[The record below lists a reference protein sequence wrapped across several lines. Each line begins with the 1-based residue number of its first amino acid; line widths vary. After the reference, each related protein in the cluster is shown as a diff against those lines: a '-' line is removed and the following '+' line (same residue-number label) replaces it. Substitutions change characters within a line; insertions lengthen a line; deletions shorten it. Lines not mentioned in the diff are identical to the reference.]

1 LKAAIFC
8 RFQVQSLLFTITLIP
23 DLYNIGM
30 LIMVAPVSN
39 NPVLINPQIPSVPA
53 PNTATT
59 VNLTSTATVPLA
71 PTATKK
77 TVSAETERYTAV
89 QQSLANAK
97 SAVTTAAT
105 ANTKIDESLKQVRD
119 IATKLADDTLGTKD
133 REKLQADYQ
142 KLREDIIK
150 TQDQATVKNGN
161 QKTNLLRDEKALNT
175 ATNTRGGQLEIQSS
189 QSAKALALPEK
200 LTSAADAKAL
210 LQGSENQ
217 VGSLA
222 NAEKTTRDTS
232 VRLKKAEANVD
243 QKLETSSAVAKAVQR
258 LETAKNGGVEV
269 SAEREQQRTQALEKA
284 RETSQLLKSQFGG
297 LSQTNNSSGSNS
309 LLSLLR

>member
-1 LKAAIFC
+1 
-8 RFQVQSLLFTITLIP
+8 
-23 DLYNIGM
+23 
-30 LIMVAPVSN
+30 MVAPVSN

-200 LTSAADAKAL
+200 LTSVADAKAL

-269 SAEREQQRTQALEKA
+269 SAEREQQRSQALEKA

>member
-1 LKAAIFC
+1 
-8 RFQVQSLLFTITLIP
+8 
-23 DLYNIGM
+23 
-30 LIMVAPVSN
+30 MVAPVSN
-39 NPVLINPQIPSVPA
+39 NPVLINPQIPSAPA

-71 PTATKK
+71 PTAIKK

-142 KLREDIIK
+142 KLREDMIK

-258 LETAKNGGVEV
+258 LEIAKNGGVEV

>member
-1 LKAAIFC
+1 
-8 RFQVQSLLFTITLIP
+8 
-23 DLYNIGM
+23 
-30 LIMVAPVSN
+30 MVAPVSN

-269 SAEREQQRTQALEKA
+269 SAEREQQRSQALEKA

>member
-1 LKAAIFC
+1 
-8 RFQVQSLLFTITLIP
+8 
-23 DLYNIGM
+23 
-30 LIMVAPVSN
+30 MVAPVSN

>member
-1 LKAAIFC
+1 
-8 RFQVQSLLFTITLIP
+8 
-23 DLYNIGM
+23 
-30 LIMVAPVSN
+30 MVAPVSN
-39 NPVLINPQIPSVPA
+39 NPVLINPQIPSAPA
-53 PNTATT
+53 PNAATT

-142 KLREDIIK
+142 KLREGIIK

-232 VRLKKAEANVD
+232 VRLKKSETNVD

>member
-1 LKAAIFC
+1 
-8 RFQVQSLLFTITLIP
+8 
-23 DLYNIGM
+23 
-30 LIMVAPVSN
+30 MVAPVSN

-200 LTSAADAKAL
+200 LTSVADAKAL

>member
-1 LKAAIFC
+1 
-8 RFQVQSLLFTITLIP
+8 
-23 DLYNIGM
+23 
-30 LIMVAPVSN
+30 MVAPVSN
-39 NPVLINPQIPSVPA
+39 NPVLINPQIPSAPA

-142 KLREDIIK
+142 KLREGIIK

>member
-1 LKAAIFC
+1 
-8 RFQVQSLLFTITLIP
+8 
-23 DLYNIGM
+23 
-30 LIMVAPVSN
+30 MVAPVSN
-39 NPVLINPQIPSVPA
+39 NPVLINPQIPSAPA

-142 KLREDIIK
+142 KLREDMIK